1 MSRTAREVVELYN
14 IVVWNERN
22 FALADELIG
31 DSVVRYDVG
40 YAHTPS
46 AMSKPSIASRTPGA
60 CSTSSAST
68 STSSSP
74 GRLRIRDNR
83 VRVPDEAQGRYR
95 DNDFDHGD
103 LPGRRR
109 AHHRGLEL
117 WPQARRLAV
126 TDRVLDEV
134 GYYLLAGAGGEGPA
148 TLMDEARRGEEL
160 GFGTAFISERW
171 NVKEASS
178 LVGAACAVTTRMQIA
193 TAATNHNTRHPLI
206 TGSWATTMHR
216 LSGGRFTL
224 GIGRGVAAMYAAFGV
239 PSVTTAQMEDFAQVM
254 RRLWNGEV
262 IFNHDGPI
270 GKYQVLFL
278 DPDFKENIRLALVAF
293 GPNTLALGG
302 RAFDDVIL
310 HTYFT
315 PDTLQRCVKTVK
327 DAAEKADRD
336 PDSVRVWSCFAT
348 VGDHLPEE
356 LRLKK
361 TVARLATYLQGYGDL
376 VVRTNNWDPTVL
388 QRFRED
394 SVVTSIPGGIDHKAT
409 PEQIEHIA
417 TLIPDEWLEPSATGS
432 AQQCV
437 DRVRKEFDYGADA
450 VIMHGATPDELEPI
464 IDAYRAS

>member
-1 MSRTAREVVELYN
+1 M
-14 IVVWNERN
+14 NE
-22 FALADELIG
+22 
-31 DSVVRYDVG
+31 
-40 YAHTPS
+40 
-46 AMSKPSIASRTPGA
+46 
-60 CSTSSAST
+60 
-68 STSSSP
+68 
-74 GRLRIRDNR
+74 
-83 VRVPDEAQGRYR
+83 
-95 DNDFDHGD
+95 
-103 LPGRRR
+103 
-109 AHHRGLEL
+109 
-117 WPQARRLAV
+117 
-126 TDRVLDEV
+126 RVLDEL

-178 LVGAACAVTTRMQIA
+178 LVGAACAVTNRMQIA

-239 PSVTTAQMEDFAQVM
+239 PSVTTAQMEDFAHVM

-278 DPDFKENIRLALVAF
+278 DPDFKEDIRLAIVAF

-315 PDTLQRCVKTVK
+315 PETLQRCVKTVK
-327 DAAEKADRD
+327 DAAEQAGRD

-376 VVRTNNWDPTVL
+376 MVRTNNWDPTVL

-437 DRVRKEFDYGADA
+437 DRVREEFDYGADA

-464 IDAYRAS
+464 VAAYRASDAEGPRS